1 MQRSQQV
8 ANKRSPHAHPLA
20 GRACPPTMMNTN
32 DDGDGDGDGDG
43 MAAALIA
50 RVVDS
55 VDSVL
60 HARRKAARR
69 AVGPFLA
76 PVRALPH
83 RPRSHRTMPWD

>member
-1 MQRSQQV
+1 
-8 ANKRSPHAHPLA
+8 
-20 GRACPPTMMNTN
+20 MMNTN
-32 DDGDGDGDGDG
+32 DDGDGDGDG

-69 AVGPFLA
+69 AAGPFSA

-83 RPRSHRTMPWD
+83 RPRSHRTMSWD